1 MISMMMAYVFNAMTH
16 IAIDI
21 RLMAFKF
28 FELIVISF
36 PSSFLL
42 YAEKVHM
49 VFLGLVYHLCIFLTF
64 QFLISV
70 VLFLLFVLN
79 HDYHRCQSGY
89 LTLHFEQDQYFI
101 QRVCNLLH
109 FFQDLIS
116 SCLFMV
122 IELGLSSQLDMH
134 VGILLLYKLTEKKT
148 LGSIY
153 SA

>member
-64 QFLISV
+64 
-70 VLFLLFVLN
+70 
-79 HDYHRCQSGY
+79 
-89 LTLHFEQDQYFI
+89 
-101 QRVCNLLH
+101 
-109 FFQDLIS
+109 
-116 SCLFMV
+116 
-122 IELGLSSQLDMH
+122 
-134 VGILLLYKLTEKKT
+134 
-148 LGSIY
+148 
-153 SA
+153 